1 MAVLARPRRSY
12 TFGAVLRYVL
22 LAVVV
27 IYLVLPLFSTILFS
41 LATVWSKT
49 ILPEGYTL
57 NAYRESFNDPQIVR
71 GIQRSL
77 TATVATLFVGL
88 ALVVPALL
96 WVHLR
101 APSSNVGW
109 SSWPSSP
116 GHCPALFW
124 RWRSSAPMSAR
135 TTSAAPWCWC

>member
-12 TFGAVLRYVL
+12 TFGTVLRYVL

-57 NAYRESFNDPQIVR
+57 NAYREF
-71 GIQRSL
+71 QRSPDRARHPAQSHGNGRHAL
-77 TATVATLFVGL
+77 RRSGARRSGAPLGALASSTVQTLAEFL
-88 ALVVPALL
+88 AIV
-96 WVHLR
+96 
-101 APSSNVGW
+101 
-109 SSWPSSP
+109 P

-124 RWRSSAPMSAR
+124 R
-135 TTSAAPWCWC
+135 